1 MTVAYY
7 PAIIERGTDGFGVY
21 FPDLPGCTS
30 AGDTMQEA
38 ARNAEAAL
46 QGHVELSAEYGDD
59 LPRPSMLD
67 TLAVDA
73 DVQVA
78 ARLLV
83 RVELSD
89 RAVQVSIMLPEDLLA
104 TVDRYAQRMGY
115 TRSALLAQTVRERL
129 QRDSEPS
136 LV

>member
-30 AGDTMQEA
+30 AGDTLQEA

-46 QGHVELSAEYGDD
+46 QGHVELSAKYGGD

-78 ARLLV
+78 ARPLV
-83 RVELSD
+83 RVELPN
-89 RAVQVSIMLPEDLLA
+89 RAVQVSITLPEDLLA
-104 TVDRYAQRMGY
+104 AVDRYAQRMGY
-115 TRSALLAQTVRERL
+115 TRSALLA
-129 QRDSEPS
+129 
-136 LV
+136 

>member
-7 PAIIERGTDGFGVY
+7 PAIVERGMDGFGVY

-46 QGHVELSAEYGDD
+46 QGHVELSAEYDDD

-67 TLAVDA
+67 TLAIDA

-83 RVELSD
+83 RLELPD
-89 RAVQVSIMLPEDLLA
+89 RAVQVSITLPEDLLA
-104 TVDRYAQRMGY
+104 AVDRYAQRMGY

-129 QRDSEPS
+129 QRDGEPS